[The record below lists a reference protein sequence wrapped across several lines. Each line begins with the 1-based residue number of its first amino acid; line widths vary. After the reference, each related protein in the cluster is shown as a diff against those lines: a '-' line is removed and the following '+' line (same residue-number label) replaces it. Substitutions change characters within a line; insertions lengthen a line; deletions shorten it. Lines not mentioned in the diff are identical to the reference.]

1 MKFQPGQSGNPAGR
15 PVGSRNKK
23 TIAVDEMLA
32 EQTEAAVQKIL
43 KMAEDGDPTAM
54 RLCMERMSPTGANR
68 RLGLELPRIKSADDA
83 DAAVQLVLDAFGRE
97 EISIRELTSM
107 LAAIDRLVRVGNHV
121 EQMRFDENFRREADR
136 RDWEID
142 NHWPPYHDTPAAVA
156 LAAGHCICPCRRDQ
170 ADDQT
175 PCAAKTG
182 KYRDP
187 HSCDANGCVIPVA
200 PAREGNRHGLY
211 SPVNSVGDSSNALAR
226 NGNGNG
232 LYFPVNS
239 RANAGEG
246 PARGAA
252 DAAPPSPASDRKG
265 ETDVEEG

>member
-68 RLGLELPRIKSADDA
+68 RLGLELPRIKAADDA
-83 DAAVQLVLDAFGRE
+83 DAAVQLVLDAFGRQ

-136 RDWEID
+136 ADWETD
-142 NHWPPYHDTPAAVA
+142 NHWPPYHDTPAAEL
-156 LAAGHCICPCRRDQ
+156 LAAGHCICACRRHKLDDQ
-170 ADDQT
+170 ASI
-175 PCAAKTG
+175 PCAATTG
-182 KYRDP
+182 KYRAAG
-187 HSCDANGCVIPVA
+187 ANGSGE
-200 PAREGNRHGLY
+200 RLH
-211 SPVNSVGDSSNALAR
+211 SPVNSGVDSTVPAR
-226 NGNGNG
+226 EGNGNG
-232 LYFPVNS
+232 LYFSVNS
-239 RANAGEG
+239 SAQAGEE
-246 PARGAA
+246 PPPDA
-252 DAAPPSPASDRKG
+252 DGAAPPSTASDRRRG
-265 ETDVEEG
+265 E